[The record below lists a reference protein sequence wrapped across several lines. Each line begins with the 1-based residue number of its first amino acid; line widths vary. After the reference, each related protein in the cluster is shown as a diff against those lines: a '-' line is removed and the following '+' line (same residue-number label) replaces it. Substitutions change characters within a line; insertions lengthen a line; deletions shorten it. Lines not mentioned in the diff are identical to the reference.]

1 MDFVIPEHLFLF
13 LVGALLFLI
22 VLLPFVHKEI
32 RKKRKSRML
41 ANRIIPVSKLTEEQI
56 SRIETRHPSGKKM
69 YPAINRSLCVGCGT
83 CVLTCKRKETLF
95 IIGGKS
101 TLVNPLACVGCGE
114 CEKACPLGANQL
126 IEYGK
131 KMKVRVPDVDENF
144 ESNIKGIY
152 VIGSLAGA
160 GLIKEAINQGRA
172 VINHI
177 MKNVFPDKVP
187 QILVVGSGPA
197 GLSALL
203 SSRKFGLPAA
213 CLEMEN
219 RANTIRSFPKNKIVM
234 AEPAEMPLFGPLW
247 VGNTTREK
255 LLAVWDKILKT
266 TQAPITTGA
275 KLEAIRTDGERFVV
289 SASGKDYV
297 CDKIIL
303 ALGTRGEP
311 RRLGVPG
318 EDSAKVF
325 YSLTDAA
332 EFVKSRV
339 TIVGAGDS
347 AIESALALFNQGC
360 RITLIV
366 RGDGFP
372 KAKGRNREKILAAIE
387 QGYVQ
392 VFFNGSVKEIKP
404 KSLVVS
410 TPDGASEIENDY
422 VFVMVGGEL
431 PFPLLEK
438 VGIRIIEKEI

>member
-1 MDFVIPEHLFLF
+1 MDFVISEHIYLF
-13 LVGALLFLI
+13 LVGALLFLV

-32 RKKRKSRML
+32 RKKQKSRML
-41 ANRIIPVSKLTEEQI
+41 VNRIIPVSTLTEQQI
-56 SRIETRHPSGKKM
+56 SQIETRHPSGKKM
-69 YPAINRSLCVGCGT
+69 HPAINRSMCVGCGT
-83 CVLTCKRKETLF
+83 CVLTCKRKESLF
-95 IIGGKS
+95 IIEAKS

-126 IEYGK
+126 VEYGK
-131 KMKVRVPDVDENF
+131 RMKVRVPDVDENF

-172 VINHI
+172 VLNHI
-177 MKNVFPDKVP
+177 MKNVFPGKEP
-187 QILVVGSGPA
+187 QVLIVGSGPA

-266 TQAPITTGA
+266 TQAPITVGA
-275 KLEAIRTDGERFVV
+275 KLEAVRKEGDRFVV

-297 CDKIIL
+297 CDKVIL

-325 YSLTDAA
+325 YSLTDVA
-332 EFVKSRV
+332 EFAKSRV
-339 TIVGAGDS
+339 AIVGAGDS

-360 RITLIV
+360 RITLVV

-392 VFFNGSVKEIKP
+392 AFFNGSVKEIKS
-404 KSLVVS
+404 KSLIVS
-410 TPDGASEIENDY
+410 TPAGDSEIENDY

-438 VGIRIIEKEI
+438 VGIRIIDKEI